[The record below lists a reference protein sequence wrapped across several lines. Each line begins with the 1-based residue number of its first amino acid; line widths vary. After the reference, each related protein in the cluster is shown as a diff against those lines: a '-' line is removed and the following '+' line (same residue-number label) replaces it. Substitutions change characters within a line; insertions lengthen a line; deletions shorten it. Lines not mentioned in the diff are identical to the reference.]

1 MSEKTAD
8 NQQASKNIQDVKTEV
23 NGNKDGSSGPVC
35 HPNFIPEPGAVTTEQ
50 KSKPKAFLTETKP
63 PSGQLD
69 TNGNKSK
76 TQVHRS
82 VSHEQGHSRSESHD
96 YNKYK
101 GSVGS
106 FGSCDSKTYEE
117 QEIVISYQDEAVD
130 IEETGAGLGKE
141 SPCRLVIISSKMRNT
156 AAILRALQ
164 PNVVLVQYKYYNS
177 TLEDILELVSRTL
190 GKRKCVS
197 IALILSCSGLSIQ
210 LCGKEDKTQFITRK
224 TISEN
229 QSVQDFFTS
238 LVSKFVDQSNPGA
251 RLDFLSCNLLL
262 HSDGVSIDKDIENCV
277 EIPVRLYKDLG
288 GTEVIRTNGEEQCK
302 SSVGELYF
310 KLEKL
315 RGWSGQQ
322 QQTLA
327 GFEKIQT
334 VGKGAYGAAVLY
346 KKKDDDSLVILKEI
360 NMHDLKATERQMAL
374 NEVNILAMLEHPN
387 IISYFDSFEED
398 GVIMIEMEYADGG
411 TLAKY
416 LSSLQ
421 NPLEE
426 RDLILMFQQIVAAI
440 RHIHEHK
447 ILHRDLKTANIFLTK
462 EGVVKVGDF
471 GISKMMSTA
480 NKGANTVLGTPYYIS
495 PEMCEG
501 KPYNDK
507 SDIWALGCI
516 LYEMACLQKTFEG
529 TNLPA
534 LVNKIMKGQFAP
546 VKGNYSPEFKDLI
559 MLMLSQD
566 PEKRPSAQDLL
577 YTHIPKLL
585 ANYEDEHS
593 TDNEEDTTARDKSE
607 SSKKKTRTILYY
619 FDSAT
624 AGITPVELNPK
635 VKIRATAVGADHVI
649 VVTTESQVFTWGEGS
664 KGQLGHGDTVSLTK
678 PKAVE
683 ALTGKSITRACCGDG
698 FSMFASDRGIV
709 LTCGNGS
716 KGCLGHSD
724 WSAVYRPRLIESL
737 LSVDVISVACGPS
750 HVVVVGSEG
759 EIFAWGQG
767 AGGRLGLGNEENH
780 CQPMKVTLSDPELIR
795 EVFCGFDGT
804 MFLTDDRMRVF
815 ACGCNTE
822 NKLGLNQRQGILG
835 AMKNIFIRT
844 EVEGQKV
851 PTSVR
856 LRQRV
861 IDISMG
867 RHHTAVIVEPGHVYT
882 FGRNREG
889 QLGIEGTKPNNA
901 PVLVKSME
909 DKCIVRVQCGEH
921 YTVASTD
928 QNEIYYWGL
937 RFKDPSTLSTTTDDL
952 DSRSSLMAGQKEDM
966 RVESVTPRNGTHSR
980 QASIASGTS
989 LSSLKDSNI
998 DDVSNTDKESEGQR
1012 SPQRQTSLDSG
1023 YTGDL
1028 SAGSE
1033 MAMRTGFRPLSN
1045 VPKRS
1050 TSASSRENAKEK
1062 EKESEIH
1069 TKDDSEIIFPP
1080 DHLMRIK
1087 PGEEML
1093 TLNSFFCHGENIFIQ
1108 LETTAPPPRRKS
1120 RKKRGIRKR
1129 YSGST
1134 LPVPNTSTRT
1144 SASSREGGDEYS
1156 SETSEMDTQGTVPTW
1171 IKEELANSQS
1181 EGVEGVGHG
1190 VRVNTGVIGD
1200 DTDGNLADDT
1210 SEQSEEDRKR
1220 AVFDTS
1226 MSSIQINRD
1235 LTPCKLFHDKT
1246 LTPRNSDLAPPVK
1259 KSSPREVQIR
1269 SFSNNS
1275 TESEVEMSNQS
1286 DSSSKDL
1293 RLTSETKSVMPLTS
1307 KSTKK
1312 YQTGQM
1318 SRAKSATAGSQWAHN
1333 RFRQTRGYT
1342 SYTGQDMGLKE
1353 QLTARGFVSDVTV
1366 KRREEALLSE
1376 LHMTREEK
1384 KLAEQRVEQL
1394 EREHIQSQEQFRN
1407 EAEQRALEREKSLQ
1421 SQIEMLKQELKSQT
1435 SQLKD
1440 NQKVVM
1446 SLQDQLS
1453 KIQKKKNKLGS
1464 RSFGSVSESKVCAL
1478 Q

>member
-1 MSEKTAD
+1 MSEKHSG
-8 NQQASKNIQDVKTEV
+8 NQLLSSTTTDLKTEV
-23 NGNKDGSSGPVC
+23 IGKPDGKPSPVN
-35 HPNFIPEPGAVTTEQ
+35 HPNFIPDASTKFTDQ
-50 KSKPKAFLTETKP
+50 KSKPKAFLTESKP
-63 PSGQLD
+63 PSGPAD
-69 TNGNKSK
+69 SNGNKSK
-76 TQVHRS
+76 PQVHRS
-82 VSHEQGHSRSESHD
+82 VSHEHGHHRSESHD
-96 YNKYK
+96 YNKNR
-101 GSVGS
+101 GSVVS
-106 FGSCDSKTYEE
+106 FGSNDSKTFDE
-117 QEIVISYQDEAVD
+117 QEVVISYQDEAVD
-130 IEETGAGLGKE
+130 IEETGAGSGKE
-141 SPCRLVIISSKMRNT
+141 VSGRLVLISSKMRNT

-164 PNVVLVQYKYYNS
+164 TNVVLVQYKYYNS
-177 TLEDILELVSRTL
+177 TLESILELVSRSL
-190 GKRKCVS
+190 GGRKCSS

-210 LCGKEDKTQFITRK
+210 LCGKEDKTQFITRH
-224 TISEN
+224 TITEN
-229 QSVQDFFTS
+229 EAVRDFFTT
-238 LVSKFVDQSNPGA
+238 LVNKYVDKSNPNA

-262 HSDGVSIDKDIENCV
+262 HTDGVSIDKEIENCV
-277 EIPVRLYKDLG
+277 GIPVRLYKDLG
-288 GTEVIRTNGEEQCK
+288 GTEVIITNGEEQSK
-302 SSVGELYF
+302 SSVGEQYF

-360 NMHDLKATERQMAL
+360 NMHDLKAAERQMAL

-426 RDLILMFQQIVAAI
+426 RDLILMFQQMVAAI

-546 VKGNYSPEFKDLI
+546 VKGNYSQEFKDLI

-566 PEKRPSAQDLL
+566 PEIRPSAHDLL

-585 ANYEDEHS
+585 ANYEDENS
-593 TDNEEDTTARDKSE
+593 TDNEEEQTAQDKKE
-607 SSKKKTRTILYY
+607 RSKKKTRAILYY

-698 FSMFASDRGIV
+698 FSIFASDRGIV
-709 LTCGNGS
+709 LTCGDGS

-767 AGGRLGLGNEENH
+767 ADGRLGLGNEENH
-780 CQPMKVTLSDPELIR
+780 CQPMKVTISDQELIR
-795 EVFCGFDGT
+795 EVFCGYDGT
-804 MFLTDDRMRVF
+804 MFLTDERMRVF
-815 ACGCNTE
+815 ACGSNTE

-882 FGRNREG
+882 FGRNTEG

-909 DKCIVRVQCGEH
+909 EKCIVRVQCGDH

-937 RFKDPSTLSTTTDDL
+937 RFKDPSTQSTTDEH
-952 DSRSSLMAGQKEDM
+952 DSRSSLTGSHKDDM
-966 RVESVTPRNGTHSR
+966 RVESVTPRNASHSR
-980 QASIASGTS
+980 QMSNTSGIS
-989 LSSLKDSNI
+989 LSSLKDANS
-998 DDVSNTDKESEGQR
+998 DDVSNTDKDSEGQK

-1028 SAGSE
+1028 SGGSE
-1033 MAMRTGFRPLSN
+1033 MAMRTGFRPLSS
-1045 VPKRS
+1045 VPRRS

-1062 EKESEIH
+1062 EKE
-1069 TKDDSEIIFPP
+1069 TDNLLKDDSEIIFPP
-1080 DHLMRIK
+1080 DHLMRII

-1093 TLNSFFCHGENIFIQ
+1093 TLNSFFSHGENIFIQ

-1134 LPVPNTSTRT
+1134 LPVPNTGTGR

-1171 IKEELANSQS
+1171 IKEELANSKPEESQGLS
-1181 EGVEGVGHG
+1181 PGIGL
-1190 VRVNTGVIGD
+1190 TPPVIGD

-1210 SEQSEEDRKR
+1210 SEQSDEDRKR
-1220 AVFDTS
+1220 ATIDTS

-1235 LTPCKLFHDKT
+1235 LTPCKLPPDKN
-1246 LTPRNSDLAPPVK
+1246 LTPRNSDLAPPVNK
-1259 KSSPREVQIR
+1259 NSPREVRVR

-1275 TESEVEMSNQS
+1275 TESEVDLSNQS
-1286 DSSSKDL
+1286 DGSNKDL
-1293 RLTSETKSVMPLTS
+1293 KLTSRSKTVMPISSRQTRRYPTS
-1307 KSTKK
+1307 
-1312 YQTGQM
+1312 QM
-1318 SRAKSATAGSQWAHN
+1318 SRAKSASASSQWAHN
-1333 RFRQTRGYT
+1333 RFRQNRGYA
-1342 SYTGQDMGLKE
+1342 GQDMGLKE
-1353 QLTARGFVSDVTV
+1353 QLSARGFVSDVTV
-1366 KRREEALLSE
+1366 KRREEALLGE

-1384 KLAEQRVEQL
+1384 KTAEKRIQELEMEHLQR
-1394 EREHIQSQEQFRN
+1394 QEQFRN
-1407 EAEQRALEREKSLQ
+1407 EAEQRALEREKALQ
-1421 SQIEMLKQELKSQT
+1421 TQIEMLRQELKTQT

-1446 SLQDQLS
+1446 TLQEELS
-1453 KIQKKKNKLGS
+1453 KVQKKKNKLGS
-1464 RSFGSVSESKVCAL
+1464 RSFGGTSDSKVCSL